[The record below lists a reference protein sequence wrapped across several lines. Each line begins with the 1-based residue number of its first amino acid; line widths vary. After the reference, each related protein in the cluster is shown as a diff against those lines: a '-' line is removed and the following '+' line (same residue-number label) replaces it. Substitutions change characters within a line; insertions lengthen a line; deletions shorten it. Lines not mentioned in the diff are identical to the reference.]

1 MSKEID
7 YDNMSDEQID
17 EILSQIDSGTF
28 ENSEP
33 ENGNDFNQNEDG
45 NNSNSNSFNENE
57 EEEEEDENLNNGN
70 LEDTENGQPEDGDAD
85 TNANN
90 DDLKQD
96 TASGSNGE
104 NSENSQVEN
113 SNTNANQNAD
123 TANPEDAKGS
133 ETGKIDP
140 AEYEKLK
147 KFYDEI
153 ANAEFVANGK
163 KVKGFTDPSKIIR
176 SQQMLHDYSNK
187 MRGINEYKPYLKT
200 LKDKGI
206 IGNEEKFN
214 FAMSLLDGD
223 KATIKKHLESLK
235 IDPVDLE
242 LDDDANAQYSPRNYM
257 PSKES
262 LVLDEAM
269 DIARS
274 SGVEDKLRTVIAK
287 EWDEESFGEFLRNP
301 RVRNDLITHMQDGS
315 FDTIQNKMTE
325 MEMLDLTGSFRG
337 LKSTDKYRAAIAE
350 INREIQYQYNR
361 QSVNPSI
368 PQQEQYYRSAPTGQ
382 NQYQPNAEAERLA
395 LAAKEAEYK
404 AMAEKKL
411 RDDEARKRAAMIT
424 KKKSIT
430 VTQKKFDPLALE
442 GDDLDNFVNELIAGK
457 K

>member
-45 NNSNSNSFNENE
+45 NNSNSNSFNE
-57 EEEEEDENLNNGN
+57 EEEEEDETQNRN
-70 LEDTENGQPEDGDAD
+70 LEDTENGQSEDGDAD

-287 EWDEESFGEFLRNP
+287 EWDEESFGEFLRDP

-368 PQQEQYYRSAPTGQ
+368 PQQQQYYRSAPVGQ

-424 KKKSIT
+424 KKKSVT

-442 GDDLDNFVNELIAGK
+442 DDDLDNFVNELIAGK

>member
-7 YDNMSDEQID
+7 YDNISDEQID
-17 EILSQIDSGTF
+17 KILSQIDSGTF

-33 ENGNDFNQNEDG
+33 ENGNDFNQNEDD
-45 NNSNSNSFNENE
+45 NNSNSNSFNE
-57 EEEEEDENLNNGN
+57 EEEEDETQNGN
-70 LEDTENGQPEDGDAD
+70 LEDTENGQSEDDDAD

-287 EWDEESFGEFLRNP
+287 EWDEESFGEFLRDP

-315 FDTIQNKMTE
+315 FDIIQNKMTE

-350 INREIQYQYNR
+350 INMEIQYQYNR
-361 QSVNPSI
+361 QSANPSI
-368 PQQEQYYRSAPTGQ
+368 PQQQQYYRSAPTGQ

-424 KKKSIT
+424 KKKSVT

>member
-45 NNSNSNSFNENE
+45 NNSNSNSFNE
-57 EEEEEDENLNNGN
+57 EEEEEDENLNNRN

-287 EWDEESFGEFLRNP
+287 EWDEESFGEFLRDP

-368 PQQEQYYRSAPTGQ
+368 PQQEQYYRSAPVGQ
-382 NQYQPNAEAERLA
+382 NQYQPNVEAERLA

-424 KKKSIT
+424 KKKSVT

>member
-45 NNSNSNSFNENE
+45 NNSNSNSFNE
-57 EEEEEDENLNNGN
+57 EEEEEDENLNNRN
-70 LEDTENGQPEDGDAD
+70 LEDTENGQSEDGDAD

-242 LDDDANAQYSPRNYM
+242 LDDDANVQYSPRNYM

-287 EWDEESFGEFLRNP
+287 EWDEESFGEFLRDP

-368 PQQEQYYRSAPTGQ
+368 PQQEQYYRSAPPGQ

-424 KKKSIT
+424 KKKSVT

>member
-45 NNSNSNSFNENE
+45 NNSNSNSFNE
-57 EEEEEDENLNNGN
+57 EEEEEDETQNGN
-70 LEDTENGQPEDGDAD
+70 LEDTENGQSEDYNAD

-90 DDLKQD
+90 DDLNQD

-242 LDDDANAQYSPRNYM
+242 LDDDANVQYSPRNYM

-287 EWDEESFGEFLRNP
+287 EWDEESFGEFLRDP

-368 PQQEQYYRSAPTGQ
+368 PQQQQYYRSAPTGQ

-424 KKKSIT
+424 KKKSVT

>member
-33 ENGNDFNQNEDG
+33 ENGNEFNQNEDG
-45 NNSNSNSFNENE
+45 NNSNSNSSNEEE

-70 LEDTENGQPEDGDAD
+70 LEDTENGQSEDGNAD

-287 EWDEESFGEFLRNP
+287 EWDEESFGEFLRDP

-424 KKKSIT
+424 KKKSVT

>member
-45 NNSNSNSFNENE
+45 NNSNSNSFNEEE

-287 EWDEESFGEFLRNP
+287 EWDEESFGEFLRDP

-325 MEMLDLTGSFRG
+325 MEMLDLTGSFMG

-424 KKKSIT
+424 KKKSVT

>member
-33 ENGNDFNQNEDG
+33 ENGNDFNQNEDD
-45 NNSNSNSFNENE
+45 NNSNSNSFNEEE
-57 EEEEEDENLNNGN
+57 EEEEEDENLNNRN
-70 LEDTENGQPEDGDAD
+70 LEDTENGQSEDGNAD

-96 TASGSNGE
+96 TASGSNVE

-287 EWDEESFGEFLRNP
+287 EWDEESFGEFLRDP

-424 KKKSIT
+424 KKKSVT

>member
-33 ENGNDFNQNEDG
+33 ENGNDFDQNEDD
-45 NNSNSNSFNENE
+45 NNSNSNSFNE

-70 LEDTENGQPEDGDAD
+70 LEDTENGQSEDENAD

-287 EWDEESFGEFLRNP
+287 EWDEESFGEFLRDP

-424 KKKSIT
+424 KKKSVT

>member
-33 ENGNDFNQNEDG
+33 ENGNDFNQNEDD
-45 NNSNSNSFNENE
+45 NNSNSNSFNE
-57 EEEEEDENLNNGN
+57 EEEEEDETQNRN
-70 LEDTENGQPEDGDAD
+70 LEDTENGQSEDDDAD

-90 DDLKQD
+90 DDLKHD
-96 TASGSNGE
+96 TASGSNVE

-287 EWDEESFGEFLRNP
+287 EWDEESFGEFLRDP

-315 FDTIQNKMTE
+315 FDIIQNKMTE

-337 LKSTDKYRAAIAE
+337 LKSTDKYRAAVAE

-424 KKKSIT
+424 KKKSVT

>member
-33 ENGNDFNQNEDG
+33 ENGNDFDQNEDD
-45 NNSNSNSFNENE
+45 NNSNSNSFNE

-70 LEDTENGQPEDGDAD
+70 LEDTENGQSEDENAD

-424 KKKSIT
+424 KKKSVT

-442 GDDLDNFVNELIAGK
+442 GDDLDNFVNELISGK

>member
-33 ENGNDFNQNEDG
+33 ENGNDFNQNEDD
-45 NNSNSNSFNENE
+45 NNSNSNSFNE

-70 LEDTENGQPEDGDAD
+70 LEDTENGQSEDENAD

-424 KKKSIT
+424 KKKSVT